1 MRTLSVFFAL
11 ILTLFLL
18 IVLPGYLPEKADVV
32 IIGAG
37 AAGMRAAIESHR
49 HTGKVV
55 LLEKMPYPGGNSH
68 KATAG
73 FNAVT
78 EESDLED
85 YIRDTREAGAYLGKP
100 ELIAILAGKSAEALY
115 DLREM
120 GADLEDRGLLA
131 GHSRS
136 RTYRPSGGSPVG
148 VEVTSVLKHA
158 IERRGID
165 IRLENRALL
174 VERRKKWR
182 VRVANRTGREYTIR
196 ADAVI
201 IATGGFGGNP
211 RLVAAYNPRL
221 KGFHTT
227 NQTSTSGDYI
237 FLTEKLPVRLID
249 MDKIQTHPTVEP
261 EFSTLITE
269 ALRGNGGIL
278 VNYRGER
285 FTDEMAFREDLSRR
299 ILEQR
304 YGFAWLIFDQ
314 NVREGL
320 RASEYYIRNQLTL
333 SGNDPEELAEKLS
346 LPAGTLAP
354 ALDRWN
360 RFVREGVDEDFSRSD
375 LKVPLDHAPYY
386 GIRVTPGIH
395 YCMGGLAINGKAQ
408 VLDREGVPLPGL
420 YAAGE
425 ATGGIHG
432 EDRLGG
438 NSLTDALVFGK
449 IAGYEAGRYSLYKE
463 EGNP

>member
-1 MRTLSVFFAL
+1 MKTLSFFFAL
-11 ILTLFLL
+11 ILILFLL
-18 IVLPGYLPEKADVV
+18 IVLPGHLPEKTDVV

-37 AAGMRAAIESHR
+37 AAGMRAAIESQR
-49 HTGKVV
+49 HTDRVV

-78 EESDLED
+78 EESDMDD

-100 ELIAILAGKSAEALY
+100 ELIALLAAKSAEALY

-148 VEVTSVLKHA
+148 VEVTSVLNHA

-165 IRLENRALL
+165 MRLENRALL
-174 VERRKKWR
+174 VERKKKWR

-237 FLTEKLPVRLID
+237 GLTEKLPVQLID

-320 RASEYYIRNQLTL
+320 RASEYYIRNQLTH

-360 RFVREGVDEDFSRSD
+360 RFVREGFDEDFARSD
-375 LKVPLDHAPYY
+375 LKVPLDHSPYY

-408 VLDREGVPLPGL
+408 VLDREGIPLPGL

-449 IAGYEAGRYSLYKE
+449 IAGYEAGRFSLYKE